1 MCKNQGQQRKE
12 AAGSSGELEELKSG
26 KARKAI
32 SNPACFEA
40 GAGILHWNC
49 CGLGVIK
56 MS

>member
-12 AAGSSGELEELKSG
+12 AAGSGGELEELEAG

-32 SNPACFEA
+32 SNPACFAA
-40 GAGILHWNC
+40 GAGILHRNC
-49 CGLGVIK
+49 RGLGVIK